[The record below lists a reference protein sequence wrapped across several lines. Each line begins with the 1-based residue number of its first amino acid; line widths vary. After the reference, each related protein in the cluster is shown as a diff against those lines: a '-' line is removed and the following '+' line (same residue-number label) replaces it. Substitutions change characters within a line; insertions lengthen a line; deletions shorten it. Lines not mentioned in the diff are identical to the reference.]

1 MKIIDPMEMYRK
13 VGLVELIQFVIIVF
27 VYGLFCYL
35 SFDLIQDYQEQKTGI
50 HQFSNEVDELPLPSI
65 TICSQ
70 NVFKNID
77 KDLTQGFMKLI
88 LKNDLILRP
97 NLYSQS
103 LNSLCLEK
111 MLWFKYRK
119 VMRRS
124 MCYYSENQVLGVLQT
139 KTCH

>member
-1 MKIIDPMEMYRK
+1 MKMYRK
-13 VGLVELIQFVIIVF
+13 LGLVELIQFVIIVF
-27 VYGLFCYL
+27 VYGLFCYF

-50 HQFSNEVDELPLPSI
+50 NQFSNEVDELPLPSI

-88 LKNDLILRP
+88 LKKCPDFKA
-97 NLYSQS
+97 YSLS
-103 LNSLCLEK
+103 SVCLEK

-119 VMRRS
+119 VARRS
-124 MCYYSENQVLGVLQT
+124 MCYYSENQKFCILKYQLLT
-139 KTCH
+139 